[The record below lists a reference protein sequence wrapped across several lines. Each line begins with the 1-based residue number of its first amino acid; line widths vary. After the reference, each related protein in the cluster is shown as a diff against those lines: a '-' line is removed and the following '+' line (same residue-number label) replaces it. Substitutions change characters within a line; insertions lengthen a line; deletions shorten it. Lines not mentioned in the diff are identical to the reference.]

1 MMSLIEDREKK
12 LAERGIFTI
21 EQEIEEI
28 EKRNQELLDKV
39 NEGRVNKIEKVEVY
53 KADEFDD
60 IEDTAPETEKTKGQ
74 EFAEHLKRQ
83 FAALD
88 DEQVSVEDLIAIQDF
103 EEAETEKQKKEEKRN
118 VKNTCHHISNE
129 SSLVENRIT
138 EIIEVEQV
146 VNDEKGDDRQAKKEK
161 TSDDKQSFGEI
172 IANSTNPI
180 EHNQKAEG
188 EITEYNQNLEEEF
201 ISKSEKSH
209 EGKVEIPENDQ
220 I

>member
-1 MMSLIEDREKK
+1 MSLIEDREKK

-88 DEQVSVEDLIAIQDF
+88 DEQVSVEDLIA
-103 EEAETEKQKKEEKRN
+103 
-118 VKNTCHHISNE
+118 
-129 SSLVENRIT
+129 
-138 EIIEVEQV
+138 
-146 VNDEKGDDRQAKKEK
+146 
-161 TSDDKQSFGEI
+161 
-172 IANSTNPI
+172 
-180 EHNQKAEG
+180 
-188 EITEYNQNLEEEF
+188 
-201 ISKSEKSH
+201 
-209 EGKVEIPENDQ
+209 
-220 I
+220 

>member
-1 MMSLIEDREKK
+1 MMMLIEDREKK

-39 NEGRVNKIEKVEVY
+39 NEGRVNRIERVEVY

-60 IEDTAPETEKTKGQ
+60 NEDKAPETEKTKGQ

-103 EEAETEKQKKEEKRN
+103 EEAENEKHKKEE
-118 VKNTCHHISNE
+118 
-129 SSLVENRIT
+129 NRIVRR
-138 EIIEVEQV
+138 IVW
-146 VNDEKGDDRQAKKEK
+146 RKK
-161 TSDDKQSFGEI
+161 
-172 IANSTNPI
+172 
-180 EHNQKAEG
+180 
-188 EITEYNQNLEEEF
+188 
-201 ISKSEKSH
+201 
-209 EGKVEIPENDQ
+209 
-220 I
+220 